1 MGIQINGATD
11 TISASDGSLS
21 VTSSESIFSG
31 IATFSDGVNLTG
43 PSLIEVNSSSNA
55 LRITQTGSGNVFLA
69 EDQTNPDGSPFVI
82 TGSGSVGIGTTNP
95 SGKLEINSGNDN
107 LNFFLNST
115 DGDVNLGMADTGGS
129 IRLLQAGGELA
140 FRVGGAANSFGSGD
154 VERVRIN
161 SSGNVGIGLTNPGA
175 LLSIPAGESNTPRFA
190 IESAVDNN
198 DFTITQYED
207 GNGTYTMLGQNVKLN
222 SSGNNTILDSGH
234 RTAGILLDARN
245 HGAITF
251 FTGDTNAGSE
261 NIKIDA
267 NGRIHIGGS
276 SVPLVN
282 LSINGT
288 GGQGGGIQINRN
300 TSGSP
305 TNGQSL
311 GSIAFKGVSSANTNA
326 AAEAMIEAIASQDHS
341 GTAAGTDM
349 VFRTKL
355 IDDGPGSAPSEALRI
370 RDDGRVINSE
380 GNTVSYDTYRTRFY
394 AYDTNPLIV
403 CEGTGSGYT
412 EGAFLTWSA
421 TNDRGAGLYMYNENG
436 ASTAIEWYAG
446 RPYSASDQF
455 IIARKSGPTDPG
467 SDTAQV
473 ANKLLLLTNG
483 GNMTINGTLTQ
494 SGSDDK
500 LKTNRVGLTSALE
513 KVKTLEGFTYN
524 WNDNAIN
531 NYGFSP
537 DDGTLVGMSAQELQ
551 LVLPEA
557 VKTISVNGE
566 VEDPTSGESGESR
579 EYLTIQYERVVP
591 LLVQAIKEL
600 SEKNVELEARLATLE
615 GQ

>member
-82 TGSGSVGIGTTNP
+82 TGSGSVGIGITNP
-95 SGKLEINSGNDN
+95 GTKLDIQGGEVYYHSGTSNNLGIKLTYSNGNSTGIIDTYSNHDLEIRVNNSEK
-107 LNFFLNST
+107 L
-115 DGDVNLGMADTGGS
+115 
-129 IRLLQAGGELA
+129 
-140 FRVGGAANSFGSGD
+140 
-154 VERVRIN
+154 RIT
-161 SSGNVGIGLTNPGA
+161 SSGNVGIGTDNPGR
-175 LLSIPAGESNTPRFA
+175 LLQVYNASSNPQ
-190 IESAVDNN
+190 V
-198 DFTITQYED
+198 
-207 GNGTYTMLGQNVKLN
+207 
-222 SSGNNTILDSGH
+222 
-234 RTAGILLDARN
+234 
-245 HGAITF
+245 
-251 FTGDTNAGSE
+251 
-261 NIKIDA
+261 NIKSTTGGTCELQFGDNADDVRGNIVYNCADDYLALHGYNNAERLRIDS

-300 TSGSP
+300 TSGNP

-355 IDDGPGSAPSEALRI
+355 LNDGPGSAPSEALRI
-370 RDDGRVINSE
+370 KHDGRVINSE
-380 GNTVSYDTYRTRFY
+380 GNATSYDNYRTRFY
-394 AYDTNPLIV
+394 ALDTNPLIV

-412 EGAFLTWSA
+412 EGAFLTWSPE
-421 TNDRGAGLYMYNENG
+421 NGRGGGLYMYNENG
-436 ASTAIEWYAG
+436 ASTEIEWYAG

-467 SDTAQV
+467 ADTAQV

-531 NYGFSP
+531 DYGFSP
-537 DDGTLVGMSAQELQ
+537 DDGILVGMSAQELQ

-557 VKTISVNGE
+557 VKTISVDGE
-566 VEDPTSGESGESR
+566 VEDPTSGELGESR

-591 LLVQAIKEL
+591 LLVEAIKEL